1 MGDLRSDRCDRS
13 RLAIQIDYP
22 RLLCMVYDVWER
34 KRGNDNVTMMPEGGG
49 RYGRTEVQTTDEL
62 LGGYKKEQGQLALFH
77 IEPTAGVQGLIPDPL
92 KVVARLLASPQRPP
106 RYMWPRQWTRCSDEV
121 TKSLHSPAPTGA
133 RRSCCSRNTH
143 DNDTLPQARPHNRP
157 LTRTSPA
164 RFPNRSS
171 AIRRITPPW
180 SPPRGVRISAHLR
193 HRGSRSWAWGLAGG
207 GCRRYSDNGGPMLV
221 AGH

>member
-92 KVVARLLASPQRPP
+92 KVVARLLASPHALRDTCGPGSGRAARTKSPSHSTPRRPP
-106 RYMWPRQWTRCSDEV
+106 APAAPAAPGIHMTMTHFPRPGPTTVLLPE
-121 TKSLHSPAPTGA
+121 LHQHVSPIEA
-133 RRSCCSRNTH
+133 
-143 DNDTLPQARPHNRP
+143 LP
-157 LTRTSPA
+157 
-164 RFPNRSS
+164 F
-171 AIRRITPPW
+171 
-180 SPPRGVRISAHLR
+180 
-193 HRGSRSWAWGLAGG
+193 AG
-207 GCRRYSDNGGPMLV
+207 
-221 AGH
+221 